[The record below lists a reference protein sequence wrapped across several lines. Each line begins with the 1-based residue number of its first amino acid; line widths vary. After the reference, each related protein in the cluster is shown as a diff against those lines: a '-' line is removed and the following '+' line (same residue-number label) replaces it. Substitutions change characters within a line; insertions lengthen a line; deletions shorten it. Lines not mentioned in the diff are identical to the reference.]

1 MLNKLNIVTERVG
14 FPGGS
19 VGKEI
24 LGQENPLEKDIATH
38 SSILPGK
45 SHRQRSLVGHSPWGH
60 KGSVDYSLLQT
71 YLFKKC
77 QE

>member
-38 SSILPGK
+38 SSILPCK
-45 SHRQRSLVGHSPWGH
+45 ERTCRQRLILQT
-60 KGSVDYSLLQT
+60 SLLVWRETPLLLLLLQGASP
-71 YLFKKC
+71 
-77 QE
+77 

>member
-45 SHRQRSLVGHSPWGH
+45 SHRQRSLAAYSPQRLQRVGLDLVTEHAPR
-60 KGSVDYSLLQT
+60 T
-71 YLFKKC
+71 IT
-77 QE
+77 